1 MKILA
6 LRLANLASIP
16 GPLTLD
22 FTTSPL
28 HEAGLFAIT
37 GPTGAGKSTLL
48 DALCLALYGN
58 TPRLRQAPSRDSQL
72 NDSDG
77 SSLGT
82 NDPRTLLRRGTASGF
97 AEVDFIGRDGR
108 RYRARWAVRRARD
121 KATGKL
127 QAVEQSLTDLDS
139 EQLLTAQ
146 KREFAELLPERLGL
160 NFEQFTRAVL
170 LAQSEF
176 SAFLTANDNERSE
189 LLEKLTDTAEYS
201 AISKAAYT
209 RSKAAKDALAVIE
222 AKLADQA
229 PADAE
234 TRQTMEVAE
243 QYAEQT
249 LNELHQASS
258 TLDQQ
263 QHWLNDDQR
272 LVARLN
278 EGQQQQAHANHQ
290 AQLLAD
296 QRSDDQWQALI
307 APERHYLTRH
317 ASLTESIN
325 RHRQQLEDGR
335 QPLSQS
341 TQALDRATQADSDT
355 EQALNTASQQ
365 REQAEPALRRARE
378 LTHTLAELDR
388 RLTELNTQT
397 DKRNTE
403 ASQLSTQRVDAEAQQ
418 ANDLKAQRD
427 WQATL
432 SAQLGTHQGEHANF
446 NTARDGW
453 HRAHDAA
460 AHRHLALSELATA
473 WREVN
478 RANQYHQTLKTQ
490 QQQDETKLETLK
502 TQGQAARQRLDE
514 LTRDHQYLNQRIER
528 LRAVRSES
536 VSRLRQQL
544 DDDTPCPVC
553 GAMEHPWRHH
563 PPATPEAA
571 QLAATQQE
579 EDRQLSEAEQQLSTA
594 RDAHHELQGEYRSLN
609 LGLTQCLKALAE
621 SESQRNATQQTLAT
635 HPLQAEMN
643 TIAHAERDGWINT
656 ERTRS
661 QAARDDAAKHLHA
674 LNEAEQALAPL
685 AECLRQHELTL
696 SRLTTQ
702 QTFVQAERQ
711 RLAEQLI
718 PLKAE
723 RQQQAKALAEA
734 LGEHLSA
741 DVWQQGLDTQLSSAR
756 QAREQARQQQ
766 HAALNTLQHLA
777 QQQQHRQQQLDEAST
792 EHNTLSARLDDW
804 RHRHPEL
811 VDATLARLLAESNS
825 DIQARTRRLKE
836 ADSTLERT
844 ATATDERRRALIE
857 HRHDQALAT
866 DAADNDY
873 DNHASSDSHPLLG
886 TAVTTA
892 IKQHHIELEQHRG
905 ELAPRLAEAQRIR
918 DAAVNAR
925 IDDDRR
931 RQQQR
936 DGQNEREHA
945 RQQLVRWG
953 SISELIGAADG
964 KTFRRIAQAWN
975 LERLL
980 EQANLHLAGLTRR
993 YRLERGG
1000 SELGLLV
1007 IDRDMGDERRS
1018 VHSLSGG
1025 ETFLVSLALALGL
1038 ASLTSGEL
1046 AIESLFIDEGFGSLD
1061 PQSLALAMEALD
1073 GLQAQ
1078 GRRVGVISHVQEMHE
1093 RIPVQVRI
1101 EPLGNGTSQA
1111 RITGNG

>member
-22 FTTSPL
+22 FTTPPL
-28 HEAGLFAIT
+28 RDAGLFAIT

-58 TPRLRQAPSRDSQL
+58 TPRLRQAPSRDSQID
-72 NDSDG
+72 DSDG
-77 SSLGT
+77 SALVT

-121 KATGKL
+121 KASGRL

-201 AISKAAYT
+201 AISKAAYA
-209 RSKAAKDALAVIE
+209 RSKAARGALAVIE
-222 AKLADQA
+222 ARLADQA
-229 PADAE
+229 PADAD
-234 TRQTMEVAE
+234 TRQAMEAAE
-243 QYAEQT
+243 QSAEQT
-249 LNELHQASS
+249 LTALRNDNSA
-258 TLDQQ
+258 LDRQ
-263 QHWLNDDQR
+263 QHWLDEDQR
-272 LVARLN
+272 LNTRLS
-278 EGQQQQAHANHQ
+278 EGQQQHAQAIQQ
-290 AQLLAD
+290 AQALAD
-296 QRSDDQWQALI
+296 QRNDDQWQTLI
-307 APERHYLTRH
+307 APERHHLTRH
-317 ASLTESIN
+317 ASLAESIT
-325 RHRQQLEDGR
+325 RYRQQLEDGR
-335 QPLSQS
+335 QALGQS
-341 TQALDRATQADSDT
+341 AKALDRAKLADSDA
-355 EQALNTASQQ
+355 EQALAQASQQ

-378 LTHTLAELDR
+378 LTHRLAELDR
-388 RLTELNTQT
+388 RLAELKAQS
-397 DKRNTE
+397 DKRNAE
-403 ASQLSTQRVDAEAQQ
+403 AAQLSTQRLDAEAQQ
-418 ANDLKAQRD
+418 ASDLKAQSD

-432 SAQLGTHQGEHANF
+432 SAHLDPQNGEHDNINA
-446 NTARDGW
+446 ARDSW
-453 HRAHDAA
+453 RRAHDAA

-473 WREVN
+473 WREAHS
-478 RANQYHQTLKTQ
+478 ANQHHQVLKTQ
-490 QQQDETKLETLK
+490 QQQDEARLETLK
-502 TQGQAARQRLDE
+502 TKGQAARQRLDE
-514 LTRDHQYLNQRIER
+514 LTRDHQNVSQHIER
-528 LRAVRSES
+528 LRVVRSES
-536 VSRLRQQL
+536 VARLRQQL

-553 GAMEHPWRHH
+553 GGMEHPWRHH
-563 PPATPEAA
+563 PPVTPEAA

-579 EDRQLSEAEQQLSTA
+579 EQRQLDEAEKALNAA
-594 RDAHHELQGEYRSLN
+594 RDAHHELQGEYRTLS
-609 LGLTQCLKALAE
+609 LGLTQGLKALTETEAQLN
-621 SESQRNATQQTLAT
+621 STQQTLIA
-635 HPLQAEMN
+635 HPLHAELN
-643 TIAHAERDGWINT
+643 AIAHDERDGWIAA
-656 ERTRS
+656 ERASS
-661 QAARDDAAKHLHA
+661 QTARDDAAKHLTA

-685 AECLRQHELTL
+685 AERLRQHELTL
-696 SRLTTQ
+696 IQLNTQ
-702 QTFVQAERQ
+702 QENVKDDCQ
-711 RLAEQLI
+711 RLAEQLT

-723 RQQQAKALAEA
+723 QEQQAKLLAEA
-734 LGEHLSA
+734 LGDHPSV
-741 DVWQQGLDTQLSSAR
+741 DSWQQSLDDRLSSAR
-756 QAREQARQQQ
+756 QAREQTRQQL
-766 HAALNTLQHLA
+766 HAAINAQQRLE
-777 QQQQHRQQQLDEAST
+777 QQQQHRQQQLDEASA
-792 EHNTLSARLDDW
+792 EHDALSARLDEW
-804 RHRHPEL
+804 RHRHPTL
-811 VDATLARLLAESNS
+811 DDATLARLLAEDDSE
-825 DIQARTRRLKE
+825 IQARARRLKE
-836 ADSTLERT
+836 ADNALARAAS
-844 ATATDERRRALIE
+844 AVDERRLALIE
-857 HRHDQALAT
+857 HRSNQELAVEVSDDDPGNDSD
-866 DAADNDY
+866 DAP
-873 DNHASSDSHPLLG
+873 HPLLSP
-886 TAVTTA
+886 AAANA
-892 IKQHHIELEQHRG
+892 IEQRRTQLEHRRR
-905 ELAPRLAEAQRIR
+905 ELAPKLAEAQSAR
-918 DAAVNAR
+918 DAALNAR
-925 IDDDRR
+925 MDDDRR

-936 DGQNEREHA
+936 DGESEREHA

-953 SISELIGAADG
+953 SISELIGASDG

-1025 ETFLVSLALALGL
+1025 EMFLVSLALALGL

-1111 RITGNG
+1111 RITSNG